1 MLHPVAATVEY
12 AHRSFTRN
20 TILARLR
27 PAEYKKI
34 PEPVLNDTLK
44 DIHDLVQFLVVEAQR
59 IVLGENLGRTFG
71 VRLPDCQDLRN

>member
-1 MLHPVAATVEY
+1 MLHSVAATVEY
-12 AHRSFTRN
+12 AHRSFTRS

-34 PEPVLNDTLK
+34 PEPVLKDTLK
-44 DIHDLVQFLVVEAQR
+44 DVHDLVQFLVVEAQR

-71 VRLPDCQDLRN
+71 VRLLDYRALGN